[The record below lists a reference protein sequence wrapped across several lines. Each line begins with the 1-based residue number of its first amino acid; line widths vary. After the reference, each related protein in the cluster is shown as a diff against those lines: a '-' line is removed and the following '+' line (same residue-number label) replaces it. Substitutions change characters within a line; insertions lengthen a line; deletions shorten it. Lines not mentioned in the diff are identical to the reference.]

1 MEEKCA
7 IKFPVFDEVL
17 HDSFV
22 LTQCG
27 SSDMFF
33 FYACPC
39 YHLITWVD
47 HKYPCQGLTHL
58 FYWASVWGTRS
69 PIYRICT
76 AGIYECIAADVGV
89 TGMGFG
95 NAMLNLGK
103 PRPLITLF
111 NS

>member
-7 IKFPVFDEVL
+7 MKFPVFDEVL

-47 HKYPCQGLTHL
+47 HKYPLPRTD
-58 FYWASVWGTRS
+58 ASVLLGVR
-69 PIYRICT
+69 
-76 AGIYECIAADVGV
+76 VGY
-89 TGMGFG
+89 
-95 NAMLNLGK
+95 
-103 PRPLITLF
+103 TL
-111 NS
+111 SDI